1 MIQIPLDTKLDPDGS
16 KLRVLLEAH
25 YEYEQMSATRSFF
38 IHLLAFASV
47 LVWLGASWPS
57 LLPARVQTFALA
69 LWESLFCITAVA
81 GMGEWIWHYRRGR
94 CLAECQT
101 TQRGASG

>member
-38 IHLLAFASV
+38 MHLLAFASV
-47 LVWLGASWPS
+47 LLWLGASWPS
-57 LLPARVQTFALA
+57 LLPARVQAFALA
-69 LWESLFCITAVA
+69 LWESLFCLTDVA
-81 GMGEWIWHYRRGR
+81 GMGAWNYHYWTGR
-94 CLAECQT
+94 CLAGTHT
-101 TQRGASG
+101 TQTGT